1 MSKNKSNVTSLQY
14 LNILC
19 KYDYYIFVL
28 ILFKEDSNSYQE
40 SYENKKIIEF
50 ALKKLP
56 EPDKTVIS
64 LYYMEGE
71 QRKNIAQ
78 RLNVSPTQISR
89 ILRRALNKLYI
100 IIENEMNDKIKA

>member
-1 MSKNKSNVTSLQY
+1 MNIELIKNMVSLDQNVYSIDGTETLLDRIQS
-14 LNILC
+14 
-19 KYDYYIFVL
+19 
-28 ILFKEDSNSYQE
+28 EDSNSYQ
-40 SYENKKIIEF
+40 EF